1 MNTYMTRVPYKGV
14 CKVQHNFETYFRLL
28 VNKVSQ
34 LFTWEGLPETVD
46 VNFLNTQLL
55 LTGRVCFFKDK
66 GKIYALNGSIGGEP
80 NVYYKPTQFIVAN
93 PVLGSKT
100 LQVRQKDGDDTK
112 VEGLEGVVVYLTPV
126 DEQSD
131 NEVKGGLFGLIYQTA
146 GLLADNISSLNVAQ
160 INGRVNFFTT
170 ADDEEMARTAELV
183 LQQMYEGKPYKVLS
197 QDLVDK
203 INVNPVAASGGAN
216 QAIMNLIEAH
226 QYILAQFFSEIGIIS
241 NFNMKRERLNTAEVE
256 MNTGSLDINIQSII
270 GQLKKDIDKV
280 NQLLSTSISIEL
292 NPEVFYQGSG
302 NAGDQ
307 GIELVPDDE
316 PDTQPEGPIQQEEV
330 AEEEEEKP
338 EEVKVEEEK
347 KEVEIK

>member
-1 MNTYMTRVPYKGV
+1 MFYSMPTVEYNGVCNVQQNFNTYFK
-14 CKVQHNFETYFRLL
+14 LL

-34 LFTWEGLPETVD
+34 LFTWENLPDNVD

-55 LTGRVCFFKDK
+55 LNGKVCFFKD
-66 GKIYALNGSIGGEP
+66 GDKIYALNGNLGGEP
-80 NVYYKPTQFIVAN
+80 NTYYKPTQFIIAN
-93 PVLGSKT
+93 PVLGSKM
-100 LQVRQKDGDDTK
+100 LNVRQKDGDDNK
-112 VEGLEGVVVYLTPV
+112 IDGLDGIVVNLTPV

-131 NEVKGGLFGLIYQTA
+131 TGLVGGLYGLIYQTA

-183 LQQMYEGKPYKVLS
+183 LKQMYDGKPYKVLS

-226 QYILAQFFSEIGIIS
+226 QYILAQFFSEIGIVA

-256 MNTGSLDINIQSII
+256 MNTGSLDINIQSMI
-270 GQLKKDIDKV
+270 GQLKKDIEKV
-280 NQLLSTSISIEL
+280 NQLLSTSISVEL
-292 NPEVFYQGSG
+292 NEEVFYQGSG
-302 NAGDQ
+302 NAGDFGVLDPQ
-307 GIELVPDDE
+307 TEDE
-316 PDTQPEGPIQQEEV
+316 EPVQQEEV
-330 AEEEEEKP
+330 ADEKEEETK
-338 EEVKVEEEK
+338 EVEVSEEK
-347 KEVEIK
+347 KEVEVK

>member
-1 MNTYMTRVPYKGV
+1 MFYSMPVVAYEGVCNVQQNFNTYFK
-14 CKVQHNFETYFRLL
+14 LL

-34 LFTWEGLPETVD
+34 LFTWEGLPDNVD

-55 LTGRVCFFKDK
+55 LNGKICFFKDGDK
-66 GKIYALNGSIGGEP
+66 VYALNGNLGGEP
-80 NVYYKPTQFIVAN
+80 NTYYKPTQFIIAN
-93 PVLGSKT
+93 PVLGSKMLT
-100 LQVRQKDGDDTK
+100 VRQKDGNDENLD
-112 VEGLEGVVVYLTPV
+112 GLDGIVVNLTPV

-131 NEVKGGLFGLIYQTA
+131 TGLVGGLYGLIYQTA

-183 LQQMYEGKPYKVLS
+183 LKQMYDGKPYKVLS

-226 QYILAQFFSEIGIIS
+226 QYILAQFFSEIGIVA

-256 MNTGSLDINIQSII
+256 MNTGSLDINIQSMI
-270 GQLKKDIDKV
+270 GQLKKDIEKV
-280 NQLLSTSISIEL
+280 NQLLNTSISVEL
-292 NPEVFYQGSG
+292 NSEVFYQGSG
-302 NAGDQ
+302 NAGDFGVLDPQ
-307 GIELVPDDE
+307 TEDE
-316 PDTQPEGPIQQEEV
+316 EPVQQEEV
-330 AEEEEEKP
+330 ADEEEEVK
-338 EEVKVEEEK
+338 EVEVSEEK
-347 KEVEIK
+347 KEVEVK

>member
-1 MNTYMTRVPYKGV
+1 MFNYLQMVPYKGV
-14 CKVQHNFETYFRLL
+14 CKVQHNFDTYFRLL
-28 VNKVSQ
+28 VNKTSQ
-34 LFTWEGLPETVD
+34 LFTWGGLPDTVD

-55 LTGRVCFFKDK
+55 LNGKVCFFKEGDK
-66 GKIYALNGSIGGEP
+66 VYALNGSLGGEP
-80 NVYYKPTQFIVAN
+80 NLYYKPSQWIVAN
-93 PVLGSKT
+93 PILGSRT
-100 LQVRQKDGDDTK
+100 LRVRQKDGNEES
-112 VEGLEGVVVYLTPV
+112 VEGLDGVVVNLTPV

-131 NEVKGGLFGLIYQTA
+131 LPAKGGLFGLIYQTA

-160 INGRVNFFTT
+160 INGRVNQFVT

-203 INVNPVAASGGAN
+203 INVNPVAATGTN

-226 QYILAQFFSEIGIIS
+226 QYILAQFFNEIGIIS

-256 MNTGSLDINIQSII
+256 MNTGALDINIQSMI
-270 GQLKKDIDKV
+270 GQLKKDIEKV
-280 NQLLSTSISIEL
+280 NKVCGTSITIEL

-307 GIELVPDDE
+307 NLESNEDETSIDNPIDDK
-316 PDTQPEGPIQQEEV
+316 P
-330 AEEEEEKP
+330 EEEKE
-338 EEVKVEEEK
+338 EEVVIEEETTK
-347 KEVEIK
+347 KEVETE

>member
-1 MNTYMTRVPYKGV
+1 MFNYLQTVPYKGV
-14 CKVQHNFETYFRLL
+14 CKVQHNFDTYFRLL
-28 VNKVSQ
+28 VNKTSQ
-34 LFTWEGLPETVD
+34 LFKWEGLPDTVD

-55 LTGRVCFFKDK
+55 LNGKVCFFKEGDK
-66 GKIYALNGSIGGEP
+66 VYALNGSLGGEP
-80 NVYYKPTQFIVAN
+80 NVYYKPSQWIVAN
-93 PVLGSKT
+93 PILGSKT
-100 LQVRQKDGDDTK
+100 LRVRQKDGNEET
-112 VEGLEGVVVYLTPV
+112 VEGLDGIVVNLTPV
-126 DEQSD
+126 DEQCD
-131 NEVKGGLFGLIYQTA
+131 LPAKGGLFGLIYQTA
-146 GLLADNISSLNVAQ
+146 GLLADNISSLNIAQ

-226 QYILAQFFSEIGIIS
+226 QYILSQYFSEIGIIS

-256 MNTGSLDINIQSII
+256 MNTGSLDINIQSMI

-280 NQLLSTSISIEL
+280 NKLLETSISIEL
-292 NPEVFYQGSG
+292 NPEVFYDGSG

-307 GIELVPDDE
+307 GLESNEDEEAIDNPVDDK
-316 PDTQPEGPIQQEEV
+316 P
-330 AEEEEEKP
+330 EEEKE

>member
-1 MNTYMTRVPYKGV
+1 MFYSMPTVEYNGVCNVQQNFNTYFK
-14 CKVQHNFETYFRLL
+14 LL

-34 LFTWEGLPETVD
+34 LFTWENLPDNVD

-55 LTGRVCFFKDK
+55 LNGKVCFFKD
-66 GKIYALNGSIGGEP
+66 GDKIYALNGNLGGEP
-80 NVYYKPTQFIVAN
+80 NTYYKPTQFIIAN
-93 PVLGSKT
+93 PVLGSKM
-100 LQVRQKDGDDTK
+100 LNVRQKDGDDSK
-112 VEGLEGVVVYLTPV
+112 IEGLDGIVVNLTPV

-131 NEVKGGLFGLIYQTA
+131 TGLVGGLYGLIYQTA

-183 LQQMYEGKPYKVLS
+183 LKQMYDGKPYKVLS

-226 QYILAQFFSEIGIIS
+226 QYILAQFFSEIGIVA

-256 MNTGSLDINIQSII
+256 MNTGSLDINIQSMI
-270 GQLKKDIDKV
+270 GQLKKDIEKV
-280 NQLLSTSISIEL
+280 NQLLSTSISVEL
-292 NPEVFYQGSG
+292 NEEVFYQGSG
-302 NAGDQ
+302 NAGDFGVLDPQ
-307 GIELVPDDE
+307 TEDE
-316 PDTQPEGPIQQEEV
+316 EPVQQEEV
-330 AEEEEEKP
+330 ADEKEEETK
-338 EEVKVEEEK
+338 EVEVSEEK
-347 KEVEIK
+347 KEVEVK

>member
-1 MNTYMTRVPYKGV
+1 MFYSMPGIEYKGV
-14 CKVQHNFETYFRLL
+14 CDVQQNFNTYFKLL

-34 LFTWEGLPETVD
+34 LFTWENLPENID
-46 VNFLNTQLL
+46 VNFLNTQLIL
-55 LTGRVCFFKDK
+55 NDKVCFFKEGDK
-66 GKIYALNGSIGGEP
+66 VYALNGNLGGEP

-93 PVLGSKT
+93 PILGSRV
-100 LQVRQKDGDDTK
+100 LQVRQKDGNDSNL
-112 VEGLEGVVVYLTPV
+112 EGLDGVVVNLTPV

-131 NEVKGGLFGLIYQTA
+131 TGLVGGLYGLIYQTA

-183 LQQMYEGKPYKVLS
+183 LKQMYQGKPYKVLS

-226 QYILAQFFSEIGIIS
+226 QYILAQFFSEIGIVA

-256 MNTGSLDINIQSII
+256 MNTGSLDINVQSMI
-270 GQLKKDIDKV
+270 GQLKKDIEKA
-280 NQLLSTSISIEL
+280 NKLLETSINVEL
-292 NPEVFYQGSG
+292 NEEVFYQGSG

-307 GIELVPDDE
+307 EVLDTEDEEQIENP
-316 PDTQPEGPIQQEEV
+316 
-330 AEEEEEKP
+330 
-338 EEVKVEEEK
+338 VEEEK
-347 KEVEIK
+347 KEEEKEEVIKEEVEEKKEVSVE

>member
-1 MNTYMTRVPYKGV
+1 MFYSMPTVEYNGVCNVQQNFNTYFK
-14 CKVQHNFETYFRLL
+14 LL

-34 LFTWEGLPETVD
+34 LFTWENLPDNVD

-55 LTGRVCFFKDK
+55 LNGKVCFFKD
-66 GKIYALNGSIGGEP
+66 GDKIYALNGNLGGEP
-80 NVYYKPTQFIVAN
+80 NTYYKPTQFIIAN
-93 PVLGSKT
+93 PVLGSKMLT
-100 LQVRQKDGDDTK
+100 VRQKDGNDENL
-112 VEGLEGVVVYLTPV
+112 EGLDGIVVNLTPV

-131 NEVKGGLFGLIYQTA
+131 TGLVGGLYGLIYQTA

-183 LQQMYEGKPYKVLS
+183 LKQMYDGKPYKVLS

-226 QYILAQFFSEIGIIS
+226 QYILAQFFSEIGIVA

-256 MNTGSLDINIQSII
+256 MNTGSLDINIQSMI
-270 GQLKKDIDKV
+270 GQLKKDIEKV
-280 NQLLSTSISIEL
+280 NQLLSTSISVEL
-292 NPEVFYQGSG
+292 NEEVFYQGSG
-302 NAGDQ
+302 NAGDFGVLDPQ
-307 GIELVPDDE
+307 TEDE
-316 PDTQPEGPIQQEEV
+316 EPVQQEEV
-330 AEEEEEKP
+330 ADEKE
-338 EEVKVEEEK
+338 EEVKEVEVSEEK
-347 KEVEIK
+347 KEVEVK

>member
-1 MNTYMTRVPYKGV
+1 MFYSMPVVAYEGVCNVQQNFNTYFK
-14 CKVQHNFETYFRLL
+14 LL

-34 LFTWEGLPETVD
+34 LFTWEGLPDNVD

-55 LTGRVCFFKDK
+55 LNGKICFFKEGD
-66 GKIYALNGSIGGEP
+66 KIYALNGNLGGEP
-80 NVYYKPTQFIVAN
+80 NTYYKPTQFIIAN
-93 PVLGSKT
+93 PVLGSKMLT
-100 LQVRQKDGDDTK
+100 VRQKDGDDSK
-112 VEGLEGVVVYLTPV
+112 IEGLDGIVVNLTPV

-131 NEVKGGLFGLIYQTA
+131 TGLVGGLYGLIYQTA

-183 LQQMYEGKPYKVLS
+183 LKQMYDGKPYKVLS

-226 QYILAQFFSEIGIIS
+226 QYILAQFFSEIGIVA

-256 MNTGSLDINIQSII
+256 MNTGSLDINIQSMI
-270 GQLKKDIDKV
+270 GQLKKDIEKV
-280 NQLLSTSISIEL
+280 NQLLNTSISVEL
-292 NPEVFYQGSG
+292 NEEVFYQGSG
-302 NAGDQ
+302 NAGDFGVLDPQ
-307 GIELVPDDE
+307 AD
-316 PDTQPEGPIQQEEV
+316 PEAPVQQEEV
-330 AEEEEEKP
+330 ADEEEK
-338 EEVKVEEEK
+338 EDVKVEESEK

>member
-1 MNTYMTRVPYKGV
+1 MFYSMPGIEYKGV
-14 CKVQHNFETYFRLL
+14 CDVQQNFNTYFKLL

-34 LFTWEGLPETVD
+34 LFTWENLPENID
-46 VNFLNTQLL
+46 VNFLNTQLIL
-55 LTGRVCFFKDK
+55 NGKVCFFKEGDK
-66 GKIYALNGSIGGEP
+66 VYALNGNLGGEP

-93 PVLGSKT
+93 PILGSRV
-100 LQVRQKDGDDTK
+100 LQVRQKDGNDSNL
-112 VEGLEGVVVYLTPV
+112 EGLDGVVVNLTPV

-131 NEVKGGLFGLIYQTA
+131 TGLVGGLYGLIYQTA

-183 LQQMYEGKPYKVLS
+183 LKQMYQGKPYKVLS

-226 QYILAQFFSEIGIIS
+226 QYILAQFFSEIGIVA

-256 MNTGSLDINIQSII
+256 MNTGSLDINVQSMI
-270 GQLKKDIDKV
+270 GQLKKDIEKA
-280 NQLLSTSISIEL
+280 NKLLETSINVEL
-292 NPEVFYQGSG
+292 NEEVFYQGSG

-307 GIELVPDDE
+307 EVLDTEDEEQIENP
-316 PDTQPEGPIQQEEV
+316 
-330 AEEEEEKP
+330 
-338 EEVKVEEEK
+338 VEEEK
-347 KEVEIK
+347 KEEEKEEVIKEEVEEKKEVSVE

>member
-14 CKVQHNFETYFRLL
+14 CKVQHNFDTYFRLL

-55 LTGRVCFFKDK
+55 LTGRVCFFKEGDRV
-66 GKIYALNGSIGGEP
+66 YALNGSIGGEP
-80 NVYYKPTQFIVAN
+80 NVYYKPTQFIMAN

-100 LQVRQKDGDDTK
+100 LRVRQKDGDDTN
-112 VEGLEGVVVYLTPV
+112 VAGLDGVVVYLTPV

-256 MNTGSLDINIQSII
+256 MNTGSLDINVQSMI

-307 GIELVPDDE
+307 GLVPDDD
-316 PDTQPEGPIQQEEV
+316 PDTQPEGEVQQEEV
-330 AEEEEEKP
+330 AEEEKDD
-338 EEVKVEEEK
+338 EVKVEEKEE

>member
-1 MNTYMTRVPYKGV
+1 MFYSMPTVAYDGVCDVQQNFNTYFK
-14 CKVQHNFETYFRLL
+14 LL

-34 LFTWEGLPETVD
+34 LFTWEGLPDNVD

-55 LTGRVCFFKDK
+55 LNGKVCFFKEGDK
-66 GKIYALNGSIGGEP
+66 VYALNGNLGGEP

-93 PVLGSKT
+93 PVLGSRV
-100 LQVRQKDGDDTK
+100 LQVRQKDGNDSNL
-112 VEGLEGVVVYLTPV
+112 EGLDGVVVNLTPV

-131 NEVKGGLFGLIYQTA
+131 TGLVGGLYGLIYQTA

-183 LQQMYEGKPYKVLS
+183 LKQMYAGKPYKVLS

-216 QAIMNLIEAH
+216 QTIMNLIEAH
-226 QYILAQFFSEIGIIS
+226 QYILAQFFSEIGIVA

-256 MNTGSLDINIQSII
+256 MNTGSLDINVQSMI
-270 GQLKKDIDKV
+270 GQLKKDIEKA
-280 NQLLSTSISIEL
+280 NKLLETSINVEL
-292 NPEVFYQGSG
+292 NEEVFYQGSG

-307 GIELVPDDE
+307 EVLDTEDEKQIEN
-316 PDTQPEGPIQQEEV
+316 PI
-330 AEEEEEKP
+330 
-338 EEVKVEEEK
+338 EEEK
-347 KEVEIK
+347 KEEEKEEVIEEKKEEKEVSVE

>member
-1 MNTYMTRVPYKGV
+1 MFYQMPIVEYDGVCAVQKNFNTYFK
-14 CKVQHNFETYFRLL
+14 LL

-34 LFTWEGLPETVD
+34 LFTWEGLPDNID

-55 LTGRVCFFKDK
+55 LNGKICFFKEGDK
-66 GKIYALNGSIGGEP
+66 VYALNGSLGGEP
-80 NVYYKPTQFIVAN
+80 NIYYKPMQWIVAN
-93 PVLGSKT
+93 PVLGSRMLT
-100 LQVRQKDGDDTK
+100 VRQKDGNDSN
-112 VEGLEGVVVYLTPV
+112 VEGLDGIVVNLTPV

-131 NEVKGGLFGLIYQTA
+131 TGMVGGLYGLIYQTA
-146 GLLADNISSLNVAQ
+146 GLLADNISSLNIAQ

-183 LQQMYEGKPYKVLS
+183 LKQMYDGKPYKVLS

-226 QYILAQFFSEIGIIS
+226 QYILAQFFSEIGIVA

-256 MNTGSLDINIQSII
+256 MNTGSLDINIQSMI
-270 GQLKKDIDKV
+270 GQLKKDIEKV
-280 NQLLSTSISIEL
+280 NQLLETSISVEL
-292 NPEVFYQGSG
+292 NEEVFYQGSG
-302 NAGDQ
+302 NAGDF
-307 GIELVPDDE
+307 GVLDPNAD
-316 PDTQPEGPIQQEEV
+316 PEAPVQQEEV
-330 AEEEEEKP
+330 ADKEKEEEP
-338 EEVKVEEEK
+338 KVVESEK

>member
-1 MNTYMTRVPYKGV
+1 MFYSMPVVAYDGVCDVQQNFNTYFK
-14 CKVQHNFETYFRLL
+14 LL

-34 LFTWEGLPETVD
+34 LFTWEGLPDNVD

-55 LTGRVCFFKDK
+55 LNGKICFFKEGDK
-66 GKIYALNGSIGGEP
+66 VYALNGNLGGEP
-80 NVYYKPTQFIVAN
+80 NTYYKPTQFIIAN
-93 PVLGSKT
+93 PVLGSKMLT
-100 LQVRQKDGDDTK
+100 VRQKDGNDSKLD
-112 VEGLEGVVVYLTPV
+112 GLDGVVVNLTPV

-131 NEVKGGLFGLIYQTA
+131 TGLVGGLYGLIYQTA

-183 LQQMYEGKPYKVLS
+183 LKQMYQGKPYKVLS

-226 QYILAQFFSEIGIIS
+226 QYILAQFFSEIGIVA

-256 MNTGSLDINIQSII
+256 MNTGSLDINIQSMI

-280 NQLLSTSISIEL
+280 NSLLGTSISVEL
-292 NPEVFYQGSG
+292 NEEVFYQGSG

-307 GIELVPDDE
+307 GLVPDDE
-316 PDTQPEGPIQQEEV
+316 PDTQPEGEVQQDEV
-330 AEEEEEKP
+330 AEEEEKED
-338 EEVKVEEEK
+338 VKVEEKEE